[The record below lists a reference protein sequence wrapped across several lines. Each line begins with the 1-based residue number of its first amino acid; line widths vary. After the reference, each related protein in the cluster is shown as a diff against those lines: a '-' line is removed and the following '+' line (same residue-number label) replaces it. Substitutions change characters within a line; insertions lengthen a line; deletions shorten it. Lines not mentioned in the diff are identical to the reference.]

1 MANLRSFK
9 FFDFESTEKVSN
21 ILLNPANGE
30 AITIEVSGAD
40 GVSLVVQGRTDLEES
55 NWFTIGVVSLL
66 DYDIKP
72 KITTSGLYMAPI
84 AGVAKIRMVSENPG
98 GDFKV
103 FAVSVD

>member
-21 ILLNPANGE
+21 ILVNPANGE

-40 GVSLVVQGRTDLEES
+40 GVSLVVQGRTDLEET

-66 DYDIKP
+66 DYGISS
-72 KITTSGLYMAPI
+72 KITKSGLYMAPI
-84 AGVAKIRMVSENPG
+84 AGVTKIRMVSETPVG
-98 GDFKV
+98 GFKV